1 MFIRNVDDLKAHSKF
16 RMSPFIVAGIAVCNT
31 PGDCVEEVADTTM
44 SLILNMYRKTFW
56 LAKAVS
62 EGKKVFNHFQL
73 ILEALHC

>member
-1 MFIRNVDDLKAHSKF
+1 M
-16 RMSPFIVAGIAVCNT
+16 CNT

-62 EGKKVFNHFQL
+62 EGKKVLLYFVQIKFFQVIPYL
-73 ILEALHC
+73 CFEFLRSYHIRN